1 MLSQLDSELSLSRLI
16 AMIIL
21 LSPAKTLDFENPSP
35 TGICTEPDFLDFS
48 NDLIRGLS
56 KLSTEEIC
64 SLMGLSSKLSLLNYE
79 RFQSWTIKHQK
90 QNSKQALLAFKG
102 DVYEGLK
109 AWEFSQE
116 DFKYAQTKLRIL
128 SGLYGLLKPLDLI
141 QPYRLEMGTVYAN
154 PAGKDLYAFWGDRLA
169 DNIRKDLRQSGSN
182 AVINLASLEYSKAAQ
197 LNKVDAQII
206 SPIFKDEKN
215 GNFKI
220 ISFFAKRAR
229 GLMANFLI
237 SNRIEKF
244 EDLKNFSASGYVYS
258 KDESTLGSPVFT
270 RSEKQREAA

>member
-21 LSPAKTLDFENPSP
+21 LSPAKTLDFDSP
-35 TGICTEPDFLDFS
+35 VTTDICTEPDFISLSDS
-48 NDLIRGLS
+48 LIQGLA
-56 KLSTEEIC
+56 KLSPGQIRELM
-64 SLMGLSSKLSLLNYE
+64 SLSPKLAELNHQRFRNWSLSHKKE
-79 RFQSWTIKHQK
+79 
-90 QNSKQALLAFKG
+90 NSKQALLAFKG

-109 AWEFSQE
+109 AWDFSQE
-116 DFKYAQTKLRIL
+116 DFKYAQSKLRIL

-169 DNIRKDLRQSGSN
+169 DNIRKDLNQSGSN

-206 SPIFKDEKN
+206 SPVFKDEKN
-215 GNFKI
+215 GKFKI
-220 ISFFAKRAR
+220 ISFYAKRAR

-258 KDESTLGSPVFT
+258 KDESTFESPVFT